1 MMSMELNNIFY
12 RPEWTCG
19 RYNHDA
25 HVAIYYNLIAGES
38 HFFEDFSADV
48 MGVFLSLQKNG
59 HIGLKELSD
68 ITNISEKSLAPFL
81 FQLCKLGLITT
92 YKPCKQDVTN
102 YRKTLHR
109 SYNNGMQPMRA
120 KSSDGDYSI
129 EKDDAEAA
137 YESKVGGITS
147 VMFELTY
154 NCSEKCIHCYNI
166 GASRN
171 EFEKNLRSGT
181 PNLSFSD
188 YVRIIDELH
197 EEGITKVLLTG
208 GDPFSYTS
216 IWQLIEYLFQKD
228 IAVDLFTNGIALI
241 GKEELL
247 AGLYPHRVCLSLYSG
262 IANDHD
268 NITRVKGSWHKTI
281 SVIEGLSSYS
291 IPMVIKCCVMKPNLK
306 SYYTTTHI
314 GEKYGIPVQYELN
327 VTDSIDGDKCVSR
340 YLRLSVEQLEIVL
353 RDPATVMYVGK
364 DTENFGG
371 VAINMDNNA
380 CKAGYHTFNITPDG
394 NLVPCCA
401 FHLIFGNLL
410 KKSLKEIITGNTI
423 LEGWRRLKV
432 RDYEECGKHEY
443 CAFCNLCAGIN
454 NSENGTPT
462 KAAENNC
469 YMAKTRYGLAYKMEL
484 ENYDPLQGL
493 SLHEKLKR
501 LPKEKIGI
509 IRRTYTHDKCESSE
523 KNVDK

>member
-109 SYNNGMQPMRA
+109 FYNNAMQPMRA

-247 AGLYPHRVCLSLYSG
+247 ADLYPHRVCLSLYSG

-281 SVIEGLSSYS
+281 SVIEGLSSCS
-291 IPMVIKCCVMKPNLK
+291 IPMVIKCCVMKPNL
-306 SYYTTTHI
+306 
-314 GEKYGIPVQYELN
+314 
-327 VTDSIDGDKCVSR
+327 
-340 YLRLSVEQLEIVL
+340 
-353 RDPATVMYVGK
+353 
-364 DTENFGG
+364 
-371 VAINMDNNA
+371 
-380 CKAGYHTFNITPDG
+380 
-394 NLVPCCA
+394 
-401 FHLIFGNLL
+401 
-410 KKSLKEIITGNTI
+410 
-423 LEGWRRLKV
+423 
-432 RDYEECGKHEY
+432 
-443 CAFCNLCAGIN
+443 
-454 NSENGTPT
+454 
-462 KAAENNC
+462 
-469 YMAKTRYGLAYKMEL
+469 
-484 ENYDPLQGL
+484 
-493 SLHEKLKR
+493 
-501 LPKEKIGI
+501 
-509 IRRTYTHDKCESSE
+509 
-523 KNVDK
+523 